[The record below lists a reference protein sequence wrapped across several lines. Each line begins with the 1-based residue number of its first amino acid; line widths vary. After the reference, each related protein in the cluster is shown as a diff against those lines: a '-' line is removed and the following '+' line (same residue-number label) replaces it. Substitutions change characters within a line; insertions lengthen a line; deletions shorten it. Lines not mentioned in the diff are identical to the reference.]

1 MQTTYPNLEQVN
13 ILAIESSCDETGVAI
28 YNGAKGL
35 VANQLFS
42 QVDLHALYGGVVP
55 ELASRDHV
63 KRVQP
68 LVDAALAQA
77 GIGLEDLSAV
87 AYTSGPGLIGALL
100 VGSTYAKTLALGLNI
115 PALAINHLEGHLL
128 APFLEEEKP
137 EFPLLGVL
145 ISGGHSQFVY
155 ARSYHD
161 YQVLGQSVDDAVGE
175 AFDKTAKL
183 LGLPYPGGRL
193 LSELAQKGNPDFSF
207 AAPMIN
213 RPGVDLSFSGLKTAA
228 LNKIL
233 ELQAQR
239 PDGQLSEQ
247 DKADVARAF
256 ENTVVRTFLIKI
268 KRCVEQ
274 IHKEHGF
281 WIKNILMVGGVS
293 ANRTLRAELS
303 QEFNR
308 KGVKL
313 FYARP
318 SFCVDNGAMIAIA
331 GFAKYIRSFGVQQE
345 TKPTY
350 AQGEKF
356 NLGDIRSRWS
366 LEELKDEPSAT
377 NA

>member
-1 MQTTYPNLEQVN
+1 MQTTYPHLEKVN

-28 YNGAKGL
+28 YNGARGL
-35 VANQLFS
+35 IANQLFS

-55 ELASRDHV
+55 ELASRDHI

-68 LVDAALAQA
+68 LVDDALKEA
-77 GIGLEDLSAV
+77 GLTLEQITAI
-87 AYTSGPGLIGALL
+87 AYTAGPGLIGALL
-100 VGSTYAKTLALGLNI
+100 VGATYAKTLARGLNI
-115 PALAINHLEGHLL
+115 PAIEINHLEGHLL
-128 APFLEEEKP
+128 APFLEDEKP
-137 EFPLLGVL
+137 EFPLLAVL

-155 ARSYHD
+155 AQDYHH

-193 LSELAQKGNPDFSF
+193 LSELAEKGNPDFSF

-233 ELQAQR
+233 ELQAQN
-239 PDGQLSEQ
+239 PEGQLSEQ
-247 DKADVARAF
+247 NKADVAKAF

-274 IHKEHGF
+274 IHQEQGF

-293 ANRTLRAELS
+293 ANKTLRAELS
-303 QEFNR
+303 KEFNR
-308 KGVKL
+308 RGVKF

-318 SFCVDNGAMIAIA
+318 SFCVDNGAMIAMA
-331 GFAKYIRSFGVQQE
+331 GFAKYIRLFGTQE
-345 TKPTY
+345 CQPTY
-350 AQGEKF
+350 AQGQEF
-356 NLGDIRSRWS
+356 SCNQVRSRWS
-366 LEELKDEPSAT
+366 LEELKDEPQRQK
-377 NA
+377 

>member
-1 MQTTYPNLEQVN
+1 MIQTTYSHLDKVN

-55 ELASRDHV
+55 ELASRDHI

-68 LVDAALAQA
+68 LVDDALKEA
-77 GIGLEDLSAV
+77 GLTLADITAI

-100 VGSTYAKTLALGLNI
+100 VGATYAKTLACGLNI
-115 PALAINHLEGHLL
+115 PAIEINHLEGHLL
-128 APFLEEEKP
+128 APFLEEDKP
-137 EFPLLGVL
+137 EFPLLAVL

-155 ARSYHD
+155 ASDYHN
-161 YQVLGQSVDDAVGE
+161 YKILGQSVDDAVGE

-193 LSELAQKGNPDFSF
+193 LSELAEKGNPDFTF

-228 LNKIL
+228 LNKIT
-233 ELQAQR
+233 ELQNQK
-239 PDGQLSEQ
+239 GELSEQ
-247 DKADVARAF
+247 DKADVAKAF

-268 KRCVEQ
+268 KRCLEQ
-274 IHKEHGF
+274 VQNDYNVKL
-281 WIKNILMVGGVS
+281 KNILMVGGVS
-293 ANRTLRAELS
+293 ANKTLRAELS
-303 QEFNR
+303 QEFNQ
-308 KGVKL
+308 KGVKF

-331 GFAKYIRSFGVQQE
+331 GFMKYIRLFGADNANGV
-345 TKPTY
+345 KPSY
-350 AQGEKF
+350 AQGQTFSVNKV
-356 NLGDIRSRWS
+356 RSRWS
-366 LEELKDEPSAT
+366 LEDLH
-377 NA
+377 

>member
-1 MQTTYPNLEQVN
+1 MQTHYPQLYQIN

-42 QVDLHALYGGVVP
+42 QVDLHAIYGGVVP
-55 ELASRDHV
+55 ELASRDHI

-68 LVDAALAQA
+68 LVDDALKEA
-77 GIGLEDLSAV
+77 GLTLDDLSAI

-100 VGSTYAKTLALGLNI
+100 VGATYAKTLARGLNI
-115 PALAINHLEGHLL
+115 PALEINHLEGHLL

-137 EFPLLGVL
+137 DFPLLAVL

-155 ARSYHD
+155 ARDYHD
-161 YQVLGQSVDDAVGE
+161 YQILGQSVDDAVGE

-193 LSELAQKGNPDFSF
+193 LSEMAEQGTPDFSF

-213 RPGVDLSFSGLKTAA
+213 RPGLDLSFSGLKTAA
-228 LNKIL
+228 LNKIQ

-239 PDGQLSEQ
+239 PDGVLTPQ
-247 DKADVARAF
+247 DKADIARAF

-268 KRCVEQ
+268 KRCLQQ
-274 IHKEHGF
+274 IRDQEGKLC
-281 WIKNILMVGGVS
+281 KNIVMVGGVS
-293 ANRTLRAELS
+293 ANKRLRAELGN
-303 QEFNR
+303 EFNHQGIR
-308 KGVKL
+308 
-313 FYARP
+313 FYYARP

-331 GFAKYIRSFGVQQE
+331 GFAKYIRCFGATTE
-345 TKPTY
+345 NKSY
-350 AQGEKF
+350 ADGLPFAQHKV
-356 NLGDIRSRWS
+356 RSRWS
-366 LEELKDEPSAT
+366 LEDLQTE
-377 NA
+377 